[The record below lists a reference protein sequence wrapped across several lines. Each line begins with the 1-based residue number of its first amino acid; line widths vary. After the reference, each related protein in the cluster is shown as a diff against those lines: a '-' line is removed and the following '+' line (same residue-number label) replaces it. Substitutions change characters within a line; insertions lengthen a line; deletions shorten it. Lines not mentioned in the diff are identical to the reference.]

1 MMCCTRFGARR
12 YGLGRYRRHNC
23 PALAAC
29 MIAALWASL
38 FAPPWQPAAA
48 EDTATAALGE
58 SERTHYSIGYEVGG
72 YLASLEES
80 SETGIDLKGVL
91 KGMLDALSGSEPL
104 VSAAERRATLE
115 RLRAA
120 MAEAGDQPGPGAR
133 PLEARERGFMD
144 DYAALNARRE
154 GVVSLPSGV
163 QYEVLKA
170 GSGAQPAPGDRVAIQ
185 YEGKLA
191 TGVVFDTTYDDAE
204 PLRLAIDSIAV
215 PGLRE
220 ALLLMHEGDK
230 WRVVIPPRMGFG
242 RIGNNQLRKRDLIYE
257 LELVSVESAGEE
269 SSSQEQSVNSAE
281 PHQEPTAGAPE

>member
-1 MMCCTRFGARR
+1 MIGRKRFDARR
-12 YGLGRYRRHNC
+12 YGLGRHRRHNC

-29 MIAALWASL
+29 IIAVHWASL

-48 EDTATAALGE
+48 EDTAAAALMDR
-58 SERTHYSIGYEVGG
+58 ERANYSIGYEIGG

-80 SETGIDLKGVL
+80 NGMGIDLKGVL

-104 VSAAERRATLE
+104 FSSEERRATVE

-120 MAEAGDQPGPGAR
+120 LAEAGDQPEPAPR

-170 GSGAQPAPGDRVAIQ
+170 SSGPRPAPGDTVVIR
-185 YEGKLA
+185 YEGKLT
-191 TGVVFDTTYDDAE
+191 TGVVFDTTYDDGE
-204 PLRLAIDSIAV
+204 PLRLAVDSIAV

-220 ALLLMHEGDK
+220 ALLLMHAGDK

-257 LELVSVESAGEE
+257 LELVSVESIGQA
-269 SSSQEQSVNSAE
+269 SSSQAQSADSSE
-281 PHQEPTAGAPE
+281 PGRKPDAGTPD